1 MRDKP
6 FGINKEEL
14 IELIE
19 KVFNRNK
26 RLSLGYT

>member
-1 MRDKP
+1 MRDKT

-19 KVFNRNK
+19 KVLNRNK